1 MECMKISSYN
11 GHTSTA
17 TRLSSWHNVYSVQ
30 FFALISVLW
39 VIFLHE
45 PPFVRYL
52 GKTGKNHDFA
62 LTLRSILDMKEWQQD
77 KMSYIFKISI
87 KCSIEWHFKNFKNFI
102 PSLSNLKGNFT
113 VLHEFF
119 KNRRNYIFKIF
130 KMSSYWT
137 IYGDFKNITHFIL
150 LSLLHIQNWPQS

>member
-1 MECMKISSYN
+1 MSTDN

-77 KMSYIFKISI
+77 EMSFIFKISI
-87 KCSIEWHFKNFKNFI
+87 KCSIGWHFKIFKNFI

-113 VLHEFF
+113 VFHEFF
-119 KNRRNYIFKIF
+119 KNKRNTIFENS
-130 KMSSYWT
+130 KMSITWT
-137 IYGDFKNITHFIL
+137 FYGDFKNITHFIL
-150 LSLLHIQNWPQS
+150 LPLLHIQNWTQS

>member
-1 MECMKISSYN
+1 MINGKLRETKLFTSFFDIKSTLCAYPYN

-30 FFALISVLW
+30 FFALISVVW

-77 KMSYIFKISI
+77 EMSYIFKISI
-87 KCSIEWHFKNFKNFI
+87 KCSIRWHFKNFKNFI
-102 PSLSNLKGNFT
+102 SSIVKKFM
-113 VLHEFF
+113 
-119 KNRRNYIFKIF
+119 KYSKIAFKI
-130 KMSSYWT
+130 W
-137 IYGDFKNITHFIL
+137 
-150 LSLLHIQNWPQS
+150 QR